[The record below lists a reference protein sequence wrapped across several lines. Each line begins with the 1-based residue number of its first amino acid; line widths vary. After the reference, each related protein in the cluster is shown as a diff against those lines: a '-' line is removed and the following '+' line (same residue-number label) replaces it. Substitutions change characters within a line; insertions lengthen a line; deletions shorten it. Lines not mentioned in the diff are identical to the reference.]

1 MPVRQLFSPNTR
13 LPGQGPVD
21 DPNKELAIEYPFSNQ
36 TVSGYSKVYATST
49 TATNVEYYL
58 DNVLV
63 SDIYSYRPNNPDL
76 TTDQTTY
83 WINDGINT
91 NSVPNGIHTLK
102 VVGTYPNNII
112 STRTRTIIVDNTP
125 PALPTLP
132 TASNVNTPTLVVDSS
147 ITYPI
152 TKTGPTTYTNET
164 KTNVRYYDHVVR
176 LAAGTAYEDV
186 IEMFIPES
194 VYNAGAASAA
204 TPVVWFVH
212 GAGSSHASIQGGHNY
227 HALCAVANGAIAI
240 SCDFGGTLYSHP
252 TAQRT
257 LRNAYV
263 YLENRFNI
271 SKSFM
276 RGTSHG
282 GALSTYAYAQN
293 LIPNMRGIMLGI
305 GVYDIEEKTGNS
317 AAVGVWSDPDDV
329 PPSLRSAM
337 VASGKWDGFMA
348 ASVYTAFNNDR
359 NLAARNN
366 PARLSRFNFA
376 NKTIRIFADNNP
388 TPSLTTYM
396 NDMSNGQPTKPGDP
410 IVDFQHHGNM
420 FEQNVTLH
428 GAPLPTSFN
437 FSGSNEGHTES
448 GIPDFSYW
456 YIQMLKN
463 FINT

>member
-1 MPVRQLFSPNTR
+1 MPVRQLLSIKVLST
-13 LPGQGPVD
+13 GQGPTE
-21 DPNKELAIEYPFSNQ
+21 DPSKELAIEYPFSSQ
-36 TVSGYSKVYATST
+36 SIGGYAKVYATSS
-49 TATNVEYYL
+49 TAINVEYYL
-58 DNVLV
+58 DNVLI
-63 SDIYSYRPNNPDL
+63 SGAHTYRPNNPDL
-76 TTDQTTY
+76 STDQTTY
-83 WINDGINT
+83 WINDGVNT
-91 NSVPNGIHTLK
+91 NTVSNGTHTIK
-102 VVGTYPNNII
+102 VVGTYLNNII
-112 STRTRTIIVDNTP
+112 STRTRTITVDNTA
-125 PALPTLP
+125 PALPAVP
-132 TASNVNTPTLVVDSS
+132 TASNVSAPTLVVDSS

-152 TKTGPTTYTNET
+152 TKTGPSTYTNET

-194 VYNAGAASAA
+194 VYTAGAASAPTA
-204 TPVVWFVH
+204 VVWFVH

-282 GALSTYAYAQN
+282 GALSTYAYGQN
-293 LIPNMRGIMLGI
+293 LIPNLRGIMLGI

-329 PPSLRSAM
+329 PASLRSAM

-348 ASVYTAFNNDR
+348 SSVYTAFGNDR

-388 TPSLTTYM
+388 TPSLATYM

-463 FINT
+463 FINS